1 MKTGM
6 SKKALIGA
14 TTLATSLVLAA
25 CSSGNQEDTTT
36 TPSEASSEMMMSSDQ
51 MDSSSMMSSDSSSSM
66 SSSSSTADSSSSSS
80 SNTDASSKGIEN
92 KTFDVSME
100 DAVNKF
106 KDEYSDA
113 EITSVSIDEDSNN
126 YVYKV
131 EGYNATNEVELEV
144 DATTGE
150 VMNKDTDDKDNVD
163 DDEVLDLAGLVSPQE
178 AMKAALDKVGSGYAK
193 EWGIDSKNGTIYYE
207 IDVEGSDSAND
218 DVHIDAKTG
227 EFLEFD

>member
-14 TTLATSLVLAA
+14 ATLATSLVLAA
-25 CSSGNQEDTTT
+25 CSSGNEEDTPTT
-36 TPSEASSEMMMSSDQ
+36 SSEVSSEMMSSDQ
-51 MDSSSMMSSDSSSSM
+51 MDSSSMMSDSSSSAM
-66 SSSSSTADSSSSSS
+66 SSSTADSGSSSS
-80 SNTDASSKGIEN
+80 SNMDTTSKGIEN
-92 KTFDVSME
+92 QTFDVSME
-100 DAVNKF
+100 EAVKKF
-106 KDEYSDA
+106 NDEYSDA
-113 EITSVSIDEDSNN
+113 EITSVSIDNDSNN

-144 DATTGE
+144 DANTGE
-150 VMNKDTDDKDNVD
+150 VMNKDTDDKDNVS
-163 DDEVLDLAGLVSPQE
+163 DDEVLDLEGLVSPQE

-193 EWGIDSKNGTIYYE
+193 EWSIDSKNGTVYYE

-227 EFLEFD
+227 DFIEFD